1 MRTIRPVRIINTHG
15 SKIETVLSFL
25 TSTIMVHL
33 IVHELT
39 DIITSKA
46 TCYELMYPLVSDGYW
61 SVLRDA
67 SLATIL
73 EHIKKHG
80 WSETWYIRKDSTASE
95 NQSSNMCYYQTLH
108 DYDGTLT
115 LEKQRLVRK
124 SGLLL
129 TEDCIGIIE
138 KLW

>member
-1 MRTIRPVRIINTHG
+1 MRPI
-15 SKIETVLSFL
+15 KIETIFSFL
-25 TSTIMVHL
+25 TSTKMVHL

-46 TCYELMYPLVSDGYW
+46 TCYELIYPLVSGGFW

-80 WSETWYIRKDSTASE
+80 WSETWYICKDRTASE
-95 NQSSNMCYYQTLH
+95 NQSSNIRYYQTLQ

-115 LEKQRLVRK
+115 LDKQRLVKK
-124 SGLLL
+124 SGLIL
-129 TEDCIGIIE
+129 TEDCASIIA